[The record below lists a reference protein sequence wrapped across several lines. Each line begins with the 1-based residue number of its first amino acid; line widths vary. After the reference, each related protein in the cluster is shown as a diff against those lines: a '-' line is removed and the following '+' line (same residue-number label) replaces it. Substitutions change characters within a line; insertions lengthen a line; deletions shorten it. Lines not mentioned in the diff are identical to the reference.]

1 MLSLDA
7 LDMYASSVY
16 KSRSDYRAMISESR
30 QEQSSSTQPLL
41 VDKAF
46 FGKDNCLSLQVKKD
60 ACFMKWGRK
69 AGSSWEWK
77 TVKFSDVELGELL
90 ALVDGTVSEAKFFHS
105 FGDDKTQLWFTRKDN
120 SLICKAGDFT
130 KGLSLGEMRVF
141 GVLLR
146 HSVWMMNLA

>member
-1 MLSLDA
+1 
-7 LDMYASSVY
+7 
-16 KSRSDYRAMISESR
+16 MISETRPAPAPNS
-30 QEQSSSTQPLL
+30 EPLL

-69 AGSSWEWK
+69 NGSSWEWK

-90 ALVDGTVSEAKFFHS
+90 ALIDGDVSEAKFFHS
-105 FGDDKTQLWFTRKDN
+105 FGEDKTQLWFKKSEN
-120 SLICKAGDFT
+120 SLVCKAGDFT
-130 KGLSLGEMRVF
+130 KGLSLGEMRVL
-141 GVLLR
+141 GVLLG